1 MSSSFYMSTPWDS
14 LSTNIVNFQNLT
26 VSSYISVGNYVI
38 LTSNNGDIVSAYVT
52 DVNSSANTISLS
64 SNVWLTL
71 NNVASGN
78 ISFGNNFIKISSISS
93 TYDVINNNIYA
104 NQNTIISD
112 IIRVGDLILIDNF
125 VKSVV
130 DVNNS
135 TQIITTDTPYENT
148 TSSIVSV
155 NRTFNGIGANAHIF
169 TLGPDASLSSEN
181 GFDVVSE
188 NNILL
193 II

>member
-26 VSSYISVGNYVI
+26 VSSYISVGNYAI

-52 DVNSSANTISLS
+52 DVNSSANTITLS

-78 ISFGNNFIKISSISS
+78 ISFGNNYIQISSISS

-104 NQNTIISD
+104 NQNTNISD

-125 VKSVV
+125 VKTVV

-155 NRTFNGIGANAHIF
+155 NRTFNGIGANVHIF

-181 GFDVVSE
+181 GFDVISE